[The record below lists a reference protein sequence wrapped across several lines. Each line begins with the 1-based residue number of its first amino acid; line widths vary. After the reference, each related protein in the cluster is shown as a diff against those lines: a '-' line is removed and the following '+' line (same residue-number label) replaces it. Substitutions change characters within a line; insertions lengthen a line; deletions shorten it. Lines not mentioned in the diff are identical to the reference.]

1 MAKHRP
7 ELRSLPTTN
16 GDHCTGDGIKMALAV
31 GAGTVDMASVQVHPT
46 GLVHPG
52 EPDAKV
58 KFLAAEALRGVGGI
72 LLDANGERFCDE
84 LGRRD
89 YVSGE
94 MDRGKG
100 PFRLVLNG
108 KASKEI
114 EWHCKHYVGRGI
126 MKRFG
131 SGAEVAAELGVSSAK
146 LAETFGKYNAAAR
159 SNDCPF
165 GKKFFNNLP
174 LEMQDTTWHVAIV
187 CTEVHYTMG
196 GLWVDYHLMSN
207 VKGLFVLGEANFSD
221 HGANRLGASA
231 LMQGLADGYFV
242 IPYTMGGYLA
252 GNKFEPVD
260 EKHPA
265 CQAVLNEVK
274 ERTNRLIS
282 NKGGR
287 SADSF
292 HRELGHM
299 MLDKVGMSRDRDGL
313 TETVSKIR
321 NLRDAFWDDVRVPGD
336 ANNVNQ
342 ELEKAGRVADFLE
355 FAELMAID
363 ALNREESCGGHF
375 REEHQTPEGEA
386 KRDDDNFAYSSCCEF
401 TGVGNAPVEHKEPF
415 SFEYVKLTQRSYK

>member
-1 MAKHRP
+1 LAKHRP

-187 CTEVHYTMG
+187 CTVVHYTMG
-196 GLWVDYHLMSN
+196 GLAINNEAQVTSRESGIP
-207 VKGLFVLGEANFSD
+207 VPGLYAAGEVAGGI
-221 HGANRLGASA
+221 HGRNRLG
-231 LMQGLADGYFV
+231 
-242 IPYTMGGYLA
+242 
-252 GNKFEPVD
+252 GNS
-260 EKHPA
+260 
-265 CQAVLNEVK
+265 L
-274 ERTNRLIS
+274 
-282 NKGGR
+282 
-287 SADSF
+287 
-292 HRELGHM
+292 
-299 MLDKVGMSRDRDGL
+299 LDCV
-313 TETVSKIR
+313 V
-321 NLRDAFWDDVRVPGD
+321 F
-336 ANNVNQ
+336 
-342 ELEKAGRVADFLE
+342 GRVAGNTASRHL
-355 FAELMAID
+355 LSSAIKQLRTGGHRTGPET
-363 ALNREESCGGHF
+363 ALNRVASVNAHVNPDAARQAGSQFAGVSASPAAAYDSPPAVHVSAPRVVAKASATSGGLASLTEQEIAKHNSSGDVWVVIEGKVYDLTAFLPDHPGGKKAIMLFAGKDATEEFNMLHPPNVLKKYLS
-375 REEHQTPEGEA
+375 PEA
-386 KRDDDNFAYSSCCEF
+386 LV
-401 TGVGNAPVEHKEPF
+401 GVVA
-415 SFEYVKLTQRSYK
+415 